1 MSKVIVFGSLNMD
14 LSIQCARIP
23 QQGETMDGDSFII
36 TPGGKGANQAVAASR
51 LGAPVSMIGA
61 VGDDIFARELT
72 AGLAASNI
80 DTTHVQSIPNTAS
93 GTATIMRIDNDNR
106 IILGHGANWALK
118 EDDVCKVLDQIA
130 EPEDI
135 FLTQF
140 ECDAAATD
148 AAIKHAYRLGMY
160 TMLNPAPVRAV
171 PDNVWP
177 CVDYICVNET
187 ESEALTGILPHNEE
201 EAREV
206 TKAMQERGASSCVIT
221 LGAQGAY
228 GQTKQEGAFVP
239 SRHVTAIDTTAA
251 GDTFIGAMAAAKIAG
266 KDFFESMQWATG
278 ASSLTVSRLGAQQSI
293 PWKQEL
299 DAL

>member
-206 TKAMQERGASSCVIT
+206 AKAMQERGASSCVIT

-239 SRHVTAIDTTAA
+239 SRHFTAIDTTAA

>member
-51 LGAPVSMIGA
+51 LGARVSMIGA

-118 EDDVCKVLDQIA
+118 KDDVCKVLDQIA

-206 TKAMQERGASSCVIT
+206 AKAMQERGASSCVIT